1 MSDVRVNSNG
11 QNQKVSHKFLIFFGE
26 DPFRVL
32 LQENSQSVVVSDLD
46 GRHKLKS
53 KLYNIKWWLS
63 TLLAIFACLQIV
75 RGVGT
80 TRDSTAK
87 QHKPQVHFPDLYE
100 ASVLELQQGLDEGHF
115 SSVDLVKVVTI
126 LCTSSH
132 LHLNLVYTDT
142 GVFCP
147 D

>member
-1 MSDVRVNSNG
+1 MNSNG
-11 QNQKVSHKFLIFFGE
+11 QNKKVCHKFLVFFDE
-26 DPFRVL
+26 DPTFRVF
-32 LQENSQSVVVSDLD
+32 SQDISHSIVVSDLD
-46 GRHKLKS
+46 GGHKPKS
-53 KLYNIKWWLS
+53 KLYNLKWWLS

-75 RGVGT
+75 RGIGT
-80 TRDSTAK
+80 SGDSTAE

-115 SSVDLVKVVTI
+115 SSVDLVKVVAI

-132 LHLNLVYTDT
+132 LHLNLVYT
-142 GVFCP
+142 GLFFP